1 MSDPPSTEIDRAAE
15 VLRRGGLVA
24 FPTETVYGLGAD
36 ATNAEAVARLFAA
49 KDRPRFDPVIVHL
62 AAPEDLEPLVTA
74 IPPVAR
80 TLIERFWPGPLTLV
94 LPKTESVPD
103 IVTAG
108 RPTVAVRMPDHALAL
123 SLIAAAGRPIA
134 APSANRFGRLS
145 PTRAEHVAEQLGD
158 RVELILDDGPCQVG
172 IESTVLDLAG
182 PGPRLLRPGATT
194 LEALNEIIGPV
205 DVHPGTAQ
213 DEPLASPGMLPRH
226 YAPRTPLELVDD
238 VDRLPPGRLGL
249 LTLTAA
255 RDSDRFELVE
265 VLAADGDLV
274 TAAAGFFAALQHL
287 DAAGLDRILAV
298 RFPDN
303 GLGRAI
309 NDRLERAA
317 AR

>member
-238 VDRLPPGRLGL
+238 VESWSRSWPPTATWSPPRPVSSPRCSTSTPRASTASSRSASPTTDWAGRSTIGSNAPRLDDAGMSLDHRLGS
-249 LTLTAA
+249 T
-255 RDSDRFELVE
+255 
-265 VLAADGDLV
+265 
-274 TAAAGFFAALQHL
+274 
-287 DAAGLDRILAV
+287 
-298 RFPDN
+298 
-303 GLGRAI
+303 
-309 NDRLERAA
+309 
-317 AR
+317 